1 METGRPDVAIP
12 DGNVVGVFLNAGGVS
27 RQTTSVTITS
37 SANPSLVIAPPTI
50 TEAVT
55 PSASTLQGS
64 VTFYIDGQAVFVPGS
79 QITGELN
86 SSNQA
91 FCCPGATFFSP
102 GTHSIVAVYS
112 GDTNTQGSTSAT
124 LAQTLNAVS
133 TTTTL
138 SSSLN
143 PSRTGQ
149 IVTFNATIAASPAGS
164 FRGSVTFFDGMP
176 WGRFR
181 FPQAYSPTRQQHSV
195 FQT

>member
-1 METGRPDVAIP
+1 M
-12 DGNVVGVFLNAGGVS
+12 
-27 RQTTSVTITS
+27 
-37 SANPSLVIAPPTI
+37 
-50 TEAVT
+50 T

-79 QITGELN
+79 QTTGELN

-164 FRGSVTFFDGMP
+164 FLGSVTFFDGSNAVGTVP
-176 WGRFR
+176 V
-181 FPQAYSPTRQQHSV
+181 SPGHSPRHIHQLDSNTQC
-195 FQT
+195 FKPSCWHAFHQRIL